1 MNVSTRLNLKAKT
14 GGTHASGA
22 AVGAGLV
29 RANGKTARLSSRQK
43 AGANTSV
50 PPGAAKPAPVL
61 VTRPLLNETQFVPAE
76 AHRTPASVMK
86 LGLPKRIRALIKL
99 HGTPLLA
106 IDKRVLIQEY
116 RRFQTLLPRV
126 RLFYAIKANP
136 HPDVIKT
143 FRDQG
148 GSFDVA
154 SEGEMRHVL
163 AQGVSPD
170 RIIFANTIKR
180 PEALE
185 FCRRS
190 KINFVTFDNEPELY
204 KIAKHAPGCRVL
216 ARLKVSN
223 MGSIVE
229 LSLKFG
235 ADQEQIVPMLA
246 KARSLGL
253 KPEGISFHVG
263 SQCTNFESYERAFEA
278 AAYIMRDAKAQGLP
292 FKIVDIGG
300 GFPIRHFDS
309 DTHSVATFARQMRS
323 ELDRL
328 FPKDIDIIAEPGR
341 ALVGPAGL
349 LITRV
354 VGRAIRNNKNYYYL
368 DDGVY
373 GDFSGIVFDHC
384 KYQFKTIKRTQK
396 FASILAGPTCD
407 SFDTISLSEEMPE
420 LEVGDVVYVPNI
432 GAYSCASALFF
443 NGIPPAKVIVV

>member
-1 MNVSTRLNLKAKT
+1 MIANGNGHK
-14 GGTHASGA
+14 SGA
-22 AVGAGLV
+22 RHPLEG
-29 RANGKTARLSSRQK
+29 
-43 AGANTSV
+43 
-50 PPGAAKPAPVL
+50 VL
-61 VTRPLLNETQFVPAE
+61 KDEQFVPAE
-76 AHRTPASVMK
+76 IHRTPASIMR
-86 LGLPKRIRALIKL
+86 LPLPKRIRALIKL
-99 HGTPLLA
+99 HGTPLL
-106 IDKRVLIQEY
+106 VLEKKKLIEEY
-116 RRFQTLLPRV
+116 QRFKKLLPRV

-136 HPDVIKT
+136 HPDIIRT
-143 FRDQG
+143 FRDLG
-148 GSFDVA
+148 GSYDVA

-170 RIIFANTIKR
+170 RIIFANTVKR

-185 FCRRS
+185 FCRKSR
-190 KINFVTFDNEPELY
+190 INFVTFDNEPELY

-235 ADQEQIVPMLA
+235 ADQDQIVPMLA
-246 KARSLGL
+246 KAKALGL

-263 SQCTNFESYERAFEA
+263 SQCTNIENYERAFEA
-278 AAYIMRDAKAQGLP
+278 AAHIMREAKSKGIP

-300 GFPIRHFDS
+300 GMPIRHFDH
-309 DTHSVATFARQMRS
+309 DTFTLDSFARQMRQ

-328 FPKDIDIIAEPGR
+328 FPKDIEIIAEPGR
-341 ALVGPAGL
+341 ALSGPAGM

-373 GDFSGIVFDHC
+373 GDFSGQVFDHC
-384 KYQFKTIKRTQK
+384 KYQFKTLKRGQK

-407 SFDTISLSEEMPE
+407 SFDTISMSEELPE
-420 LEVGDVVYVPNI
+420 LDVGDVVYVPNI
-432 GAYSCASALFF
+432 GAYSCASALTF
-443 NGIPPAKVIVV
+443 NGIPPAKVMVI

>member
-1 MNVSTRLNLKAKT
+1 VKKDVKARARIARFSAVSPSTKKESQNGNGHAPAA
-14 GGTHASGA
+14 GASGLLRAAQPVLNEAQWVPA
-22 AVGAGLV
+22 AVH
-29 RANGKTARLSSRQK
+29 K
-43 AGANTSV
+43 
-50 PPGAAKPAPVL
+50 
-61 VTRPLLNETQFVPAE
+61 
-76 AHRTPASVMK
+76 TPASIMRQS
-86 LGLPKRIRALIKL
+86 LPKRLRALIKL
-99 HGTPLLA
+99 HGTPLLVVEKA
-106 IDKRVLIQEY
+106 RLVEEYKRF
-116 RRFQTLLPRV
+116 RRLLPRV
-126 RLFYAIKANP
+126 RLYYAIKANP
-136 HPDVIKT
+136 HADIIKT
-143 FRDQG
+143 FRDLG
-148 GSFDVA
+148 ASYDVA

-185 FCRRS
+185 FCRRT

-246 KARSLGL
+246 KARALGL

-263 SQCTNFESYERAFEA
+263 SQCTNFENYERAFEA
-278 AAYIMRDAKAQGLP
+278 AAYIMRDALARGLP
-292 FKIVDIGG
+292 FKVVDIGG

-309 DTHSVATFARQMRS
+309 DTHSLETFARQMRQ

-328 FPKDIDIIAEPGR
+328 FPKNIDIIAEPGR
-341 ALVGPAGL
+341 ALSGPAGT

-384 KYQFKTIKRTQK
+384 KYEFKTLKRGQK

-407 SFDTISLSEEMPE
+407 SFDTISLSEEVPE
-420 LEVGDVVYVPNI
+420 LDVGDVVYVPRI
-432 GAYSCASALFF
+432 GAYSCASAVIF

>member
-1 MNVSTRLNLKAKT
+1 MSASTRVKNRIPKTAKA
-14 GGTHASGA
+14 SS
-22 AVGAGLV
+22 
-29 RANGKTARLSSRQK
+29 NGKNGHADDIGILPSFGK
-43 AGANTSV
+43 
-50 PPGAAKPAPVL
+50 PVL
-61 VTRPLLNETQFVPAE
+61 NDSQFIPAE
-76 AHRTPASVMK
+76 VHKTPPSIMK
-86 LGLPKRIRALIKL
+86 MGVPKRIRALVKL
-99 HGTPLLA
+99 HGSPILVL
-106 IDKRVLIQEY
+106 DKKVLIDVY
-116 RRFQTLLPRV
+116 KRFQRLLPRV
-126 RLFYAIKANP
+126 GIFYAIKSNP

-143 FRDQG
+143 FRDLG
-148 GSFDVA
+148 ASYDVA

-163 AQGVSPD
+163 SCGVSPD

-185 FCRRS
+185 FCRKQ

-223 MGSIVE
+223 LGSIVE

-235 ADQEQIVPMLA
+235 ADQDQIVPMLA
-246 KARSLGL
+246 KAKALGL

-263 SQCTNFESYERAFEA
+263 SQCTNWENYQRAFEA
-278 AAYIMRDAKAQGLP
+278 AHAIMNDARRRGIP
-292 FKIVDIGG
+292 FNIVDIGG
-300 GFPIRHFDS
+300 GMPIRHFDS
-309 DTHSVATFARQMRS
+309 DSVTIETYAAKMRR

-328 FPKDIDIIAEPGR
+328 FPKDIQIIAEPGR
-341 ALVGPAGL
+341 AMVGESGM

-384 KYQFKTIKRTQK
+384 KYQFKTLKRGQT

-407 SFDTISLSEEMPE
+407 SFDTISLNEELPE
-420 LEVGDVVYVPNI
+420 LDVGDVVYVPRI
-432 GAYSCASALFF
+432 GAYSCASAVVF
-443 NGIPPAKVIVV
+443 NGIPPAKVMVI

>member
-1 MNVSTRLNLKAKT
+1 LKKAAGLSPRFSVHPKPN
-14 GGTHASGA
+14 GTHGGNGTKLAM
-22 AVGAGLV
+22 V
-29 RANGKTARLSSRQK
+29 RAALRKRPPHKRVSAPAK
-43 AGANTSV
+43 SV
-50 PPGAAKPAPVL
+50 
-61 VTRPLLNETQFVPAE
+61 LNEAQFVPADV
-76 AHRTPASVMK
+76 HRTSPAVMR
-86 LGLPKRIRALIKL
+86 LDLPKRIRTLIKL

-106 IDKRVLIQEY
+106 IDKARLSEEY
-116 RRFQTLLPRV
+116 QRFRRLLPRV
-126 RLFYAIKANP
+126 RLYYAIKANP

-143 FRDQG
+143 FRNLG
-148 GSFDVA
+148 ACFDVA

-163 AQGVSPD
+163 AQGVKPD

-185 FCRRS
+185 FCRKA

-204 KIAKHAPGCRVL
+204 KIAKYAPGCRVL

-223 MGSIVE
+223 LGSIVE

-235 ADQEQIVPMLA
+235 ADQDQIVPMLVKA
-246 KARSLGL
+246 KALGL

-263 SQCTNFESYERAFEA
+263 SQCTNFENYERAFEA
-278 AAYIMRDAKAQGLP
+278 AAYIMREAQARGLP
-292 FKIVDIGG
+292 FKVVDIGG
-300 GFPIRHFDS
+300 GFPIKHFES
-309 DTHSVATFARQMRS
+309 DVHNLESFGRRMRL

-328 FPKDIDIIAEPGR
+328 FPKEIDIIAEPGR
-341 ALVGPAGL
+341 ALVGPAGI

-384 KYQFKTIKRTQK
+384 KYEFKSLKRGQK
-396 FASILAGPTCD
+396 FASILGGPTCD
-407 SFDTISLSEEMPE
+407 SFDTVSLSEELAE
-420 LEVGDVVYVPNI
+420 LDVGDVVYVPRI
-432 GAYSCASALFF
+432 GAYSCASALTF

>member
-1 MNVSTRLNLKAKT
+1 
-14 GGTHASGA
+14 
-22 AVGAGLV
+22 
-29 RANGKTARLSSRQK
+29 
-43 AGANTSV
+43 
-50 PPGAAKPAPVL
+50 
-61 VTRPLLNETQFVPAE
+61 
-76 AHRTPASVMK
+76 MK
-86 LGLPKRIRALIKL
+86 QNLPKRIRALVKL
-99 HGTPLLA
+99 HGTPLLV
-106 IDKRVLIQEY
+106 IDKQKLIDEY
-116 RRFQTLLPRV
+116 QRFRRLLPRV

-136 HPDVIKT
+136 HPDVIRT
-143 FRDQG
+143 FRDL
-148 GSFDVA
+148 GSSYDVA

-163 AQGVSPD
+163 AQGVNPNH
-170 RIIFANTIKR
+170 IIFANTVKR
-180 PEALE
+180 PEALQ
-185 FCRRS
+185 FANRH

-204 KIAKHAPGCRVL
+204 KIAKFAPGCRVL

-246 KARSLGL
+246 KARTLGL
-253 KPEGISFHVG
+253 KPQGISFHVG
-263 SQCTNFESYERAFEA
+263 SQCTNIENYERAFEA
-278 AAYIMRDAKAQGLP
+278 AAYIMREAKQRELP

-300 GFPIRHFDS
+300 GFPIKHFDS
-309 DTHSVATFARQMRS
+309 DTHTVETFARQMRH

-328 FPKDIDIIAEPGR
+328 FPKDVEIIAEPGR
-341 ALVGPAGL
+341 ALVGPAGT

-384 KYQFKTIKRTQK
+384 KYEFKTLKRGQK

-420 LEVGDVVYVPNI
+420 LDVNDVVYVPHI
-432 GAYSCASALFF
+432 GAYSCASALTF